1 MYLRFI
7 NYGSNVVSN
16 GKGCSS
22 VFDRVPV
29 ALGDDIGHRDLLA
42 TFCALIFNI
51 TLYIQQFKPIDDMLV
66 HGRNGYTTHNLYA
79 CRIHKTTI
87 HPIY

>member
-1 MYLRFI
+1 M
-7 NYGSNVVSN
+7 VSN

-42 TFCALIFNI
+42 TFCASIFNI
-51 TLYIQQFKPIDDMLV
+51 KLYIQQFKPIGK
-66 HGRNGYTTHNLYA
+66 HGKIR
-79 CRIHKTTI
+79 KTVYMHI
-87 HPIY
+87 FLRM